1 MQLYFNSDLSHV
13 VTTVVSITFIKIV
26 DRILIT
32 FQLYINYNTIAI
44 ILIIV
49 NPTTFVTT

>member
-1 MQLYFNSDLSHV
+1 MQQYFNLDLSHV
-13 VTTVVSITFIKIV
+13 VTIVVLITFIKIFN
-26 DRILIT
+26 RILII
-32 FQLYINYNTIAI
+32 FQLYINYNPIAI